1 MSRSFLELFARFNPL
16 EIVKPHG
23 INVDI
28 DNPSEAVEAIIE
40 MGVQLE
46 RARIANRVR
55 GLNVDS
61 FDDICYKSEVL
72 AIVEDDK

>member
-1 MSRSFLELFARFNPL
+1 MSPSFSDIFARFNPL
-16 EIVKPHG
+16 EVVKPHG
-23 INVDI
+23 ISVDI

-46 RARIANRVR
+46 RARIASRVQ

-72 AIVEDDK
+72 AIIENDK